1 MGRLDLLAVPQP
13 LRLSRQGAHDGAKAR
28 NQTVVQERFPVVI
41 SFIRVDSRLIHGQ
54 VIEAWLP
61 HLSVERI
68 LVADDLAATDPLVRT
83 AIGLAVP
90 SHVEVI
96 LARIADV
103 DFRRFENDGV
113 RTLVLLRDIPS
124 AMLAYAKGLIGPL
137 NLGNVHDGPL
147 RHAVSRSVYLTAN
160 EREQLLQLSKD
171 GLAVTIQAVPAE
183 SPRPLS

>member
-1 MGRLDLLAVPQP
+1 
-13 LRLSRQGAHDGAKAR
+13 
-28 NQTVVQERFPVVI
+28 VI

-61 HLSVERI
+61 HLHVERI

-90 SHVEVI
+90 PQVEVV
-96 LARIADV
+96 LARIADL
-103 DFRRFENDGV
+103 DFRRYENDAV
-113 RTLVLLRDIPS
+113 PTLVLLRDVAS
-124 AMLAYAKGLIGPL
+124 AMRAYAQGLVGPL

-147 RHAVSRSVYLTAN
+147 RHPVSRSVYLTAN
-160 EREQLLQLSKD
+160 EREQLLQLTKD